1 MEVIMATLK
10 DIARA
15 AGISAG
21 AVSRILNNDPTL
33 SVSPETKKR
42 VFDIAQELH
51 YEKSKNRDKSQFR
64 MGILQWF
71 SAEQEMQD
79 SYYLLVRQGIEDFCQ
94 KHSLGIVRAF
104 QSDADSIE
112 ALQGV
117 DGLICIG
124 KFSSEEILKFMKI
137 CQNIV
142 FLDMPV
148 SDYNITT
155 LTMDF
160 KNAVYDALDYL
171 TELGHKKIAYLGG
184 KEYVGNQELFADE
197 RRQAYL
203 SYMNRHDLDSSL
215 LFEDAFSSASGYQMM
230 QELFESGDLPTAV
243 FAASDA
249 IAFGAMRAIQ
259 EKGLSIPEDISIIGF
274 NDTEMSSYTTPA
286 LTTIYAPAYDMGQ
299 HGANL
304 IYAATNLNI
313 NTPLKAKIPCQLVK
327 RESCKEISQ
336 KKFRA

>member
-1 MEVIMATLK
+1 MATIK
-10 DIARA
+10 DIAQA
-15 AGISAG
+15 AKISAG

-42 VFDIAQELH
+42 VFEVAKELNYH
-51 YEKSKNRDKSQFR
+51 KLKIRDKALFK

-104 QSDADSIE
+104 QSDAASIE
-112 ALQGV
+112 QLQDV

-124 KFSSEEILKFMKI
+124 KFGTEEIQKFIDM
-137 CQNIV
+137 CHNIV

-160 KNAVYDALDYL
+160 KTAVYEALDYL
-171 TELGHKKIAYLGG
+171 TELGHTRIAYLGG
-184 KEYVGNQELFADE
+184 KEYVGHQELFIDE
-197 RRQAYL
+197 RKQAYL
-203 SYMNRHDLDSSL
+203 SYMNSHGLEKTYVY
-215 LFEDAFSSASGYQMM
+215 EDAFSTASGYQMM
-230 QELFESGDLPTAV
+230 QKLLKENPLPTAV

-249 IAFGAMRAIQ
+249 IAFGAMRAMQ
-259 EKGLSIPEDISIIGF
+259 EWGLSIPEDISIIGF
-274 NDTEMSSYTTPA
+274 NDAEMSSYTTPA

-304 IYAATNLNI
+304 IYAASNLNI
-313 NTPLKAKIPCQLVK
+313 NTPLKAKIPCSLIK
-327 RESCKEISQ
+327 RESCKKI
-336 KKFRA
+336 

>member
-1 MEVIMATLK
+1 MATLK
-10 DIARA
+10 DIAQA
-15 AGISAG
+15 AGISTG

-33 SVSPETKKR
+33 SVSPETKRK
-42 VFDIAQELH
+42 VFEIAQELG
-51 YEKSKNRDKSQFR
+51 YQKAKSRDKSLFK

-79 SYYLLVRQGIEDFCQ
+79 SYYLLVRQGIEDYCQ
-94 KHSLGIVRAF
+94 KHSIGIIRAF
-104 QSDADSIE
+104 QSDEASIKT
-112 ALQGV
+112 LQGV

-124 KFSSEEILKFMKI
+124 KFSHEEVQKFMDI
-137 CQNIV
+137 CPNIV

-148 SDYNITT
+148 LDYNITT

-160 KNAVYDALDYL
+160 KSAVYDALDYL
-171 TELGHKKIAYLGG
+171 IELGHRKIAYLGG
-184 KEYVGNQELFADE
+184 KEFVGNQELFIEE
-197 RRQAYL
+197 RKQAFV
-203 SYMNRHDLDSSL
+203 SYMNNHGLDGSCIY
-215 LFEDAFSSASGYQMM
+215 EDAFSTASGYQMM
-230 QELFESGDLPTAV
+230 QKILESDNLPTAI

-259 EKGLSIPEDISIIGF
+259 EKGLSIPDDISIIGF

-286 LTTIYAPAYDMGQ
+286 LTTIFAPAYDMGQ

-313 NTPLKAKIPCQLVK
+313 NTPLKAKIPCQLMT
-327 RESCKEISQ
+327 RESCKKIN
-336 KKFRA
+336 

>member
-1 MEVIMATLK
+1 MATLK
-10 DIARA
+10 DIAQA
-15 AGISAG
+15 AGISTG

-33 SVSPETKKR
+33 SVSPETKRK
-42 VFDIAQELH
+42 VFEIAQELG
-51 YEKSKNRDKSQFR
+51 YQKAKIRDKSLFK

-79 SYYLLVRQGIEDFCQ
+79 SYYLLVRQGIEDYCQ
-94 KHSLGIVRAF
+94 KHSIGIIRAF
-104 QSDADSIE
+104 QSDEASIKT
-112 ALQGV
+112 LQGV

-124 KFSSEEILKFMKI
+124 KFSHEEVQKFMNI
-137 CQNIV
+137 CPNIV

-148 SDYNITT
+148 LDYDITT

-160 KNAVYDALDYL
+160 KSAVYDALDYL
-171 TELGHKKIAYLGG
+171 IELGHTKIAYLGG
-184 KEYVGNQELFADE
+184 KEFVGNQELFIEE
-197 RRQAYL
+197 RKQAFV
-203 SYMNRHDLDSSL
+203 SYMNNHGLDGSCIY
-215 LFEDAFSSASGYQMM
+215 EDAFSTASGYQMM
-230 QELFESGDLPTAV
+230 QKILESDNLPTAI

-259 EKGLSIPEDISIIGF
+259 EKGLSIPDDISIIGF

-286 LTTIYAPAYDMGQ
+286 LTTISAPAYDMGQ

-313 NTPLKAKIPCQLVK
+313 NTPLKAKIPCQLMK
-327 RESCKEISQ
+327 RESCKKIN
-336 KKFRA
+336 

>member
-1 MEVIMATLK
+1 MATIK
-10 DIARA
+10 DIAQA

-42 VFDIAQELH
+42 VFDIAQELN
-51 YEKSKNRDKSQFR
+51 YQKSRNRDKSLFK

-71 SAEQEMQD
+71 SAEQEMKD

-94 KHSLGIVRAF
+94 KHSIGIIRAF
-104 QSDADSIE
+104 QSDASSIDT
-112 ALQGV
+112 LQDV

-124 KFSSEEILKFMKI
+124 KFSDEEIEKFMRI
-137 CQNIV
+137 CGNIV

-148 SDYNITT
+148 LDYKITT

-160 KNAVYDALDYL
+160 KAAVYDALDYL

-184 KEYVGNQELFADE
+184 KEYVGNQKLFTDE
-197 RRQAYL
+197 RKQAFI
-203 SYMNRHDLDSSL
+203 SYMNNHGLDADQVY
-215 LFEDAFSSASGYQMM
+215 EDAFSTASGYQMA
-230 QELFESGDLPTAV
+230 QELLENEDLPTAI

-259 EKGLSIPEDISIIGF
+259 EKGLSIPNDISIIGF

-286 LTTIYAPAYDMGQ
+286 LTTIFAPAYDMGQ

-304 IYAATNLNI
+304 IYAATNLKI

-327 RESCKEISQ
+327 RESCKSL
-336 KKFRA
+336 

>member
-1 MEVIMATLK
+1 MATIK
-10 DIARA
+10 DIAQA
-15 AGISAG
+15 AKISAG

-42 VFDIAQELH
+42 VFEIAQELNYH
-51 YEKSKNRDKSQFR
+51 KLKTRDKSLFK

-79 SYYLLVRQGIEDFCQ
+79 SYYLLVRQGIEDYCQ

-104 QSDADSIE
+104 QSDSASIGQ
-112 ALQGV
+112 LQDV

-124 KFSSEEILKFMKI
+124 KFSAEEIQKFINI
-137 CQNIV
+137 CRNIV

-160 KNAVYDALDYL
+160 KTAVYEALDYL
-171 TELGHKKIAYLGG
+171 TELGHTRIAYLGG
-184 KEYVGNQELFADE
+184 KEYVGNQELFMDE
-197 RRQAYL
+197 RKQAYL
-203 SYMNRHDLDSSL
+203 SYMNSYGLEHTYIY
-215 LFEDAFSSASGYQMM
+215 EDAFSTASGYQMM
-230 QELFESGDLPTAV
+230 LRLFEEEILPTAV

-249 IAFGAMRAIQ
+249 IAFGAMRAVQ
-259 EKGLSIPEDISIIGF
+259 ERGLSIPEDISIIGF

-304 IYAATNLNI
+304 IYAASNLNI
-313 NTPLKAKIPCQLVK
+313 NTPLKAKIPCSLIK
-327 RESCKEISQ
+327 RESCRKIG
-336 KKFRA
+336 

>member
-1 MEVIMATLK
+1 MATIK
-10 DIARA
+10 NIAQA

-42 VFDIAQELH
+42 VFDIAQELN
-51 YEKSKNRDKSQFR
+51 YQKSRNRDKSLFK

-71 SAEQEMQD
+71 SAEQEMKD

-94 KHSLGIVRAF
+94 KHSIGIIRAF
-104 QSDADSIE
+104 QSDASSIDT
-112 ALQGV
+112 LQDV

-124 KFSSEEILKFMKI
+124 KFSDEEIEKFMRI
-137 CQNIV
+137 CGNIV

-148 SDYNITT
+148 LDYKITT

-160 KNAVYDALDYL
+160 KAAVYDALDYL

-184 KEYVGNQELFADE
+184 KEYVGNQKLFTDE
-197 RRQAYL
+197 RKQAFI
-203 SYMNRHDLDSSL
+203 SYMNNHGLDADQVY
-215 LFEDAFSSASGYQMM
+215 EDAFSTASGYQMA
-230 QELFESGDLPTAV
+230 QELLENEDLPTAI

-259 EKGLSIPEDISIIGF
+259 EKGLSIPNDISIIGF

-286 LTTIYAPAYDMGQ
+286 LTTIFAPAYDMGQ

-304 IYAATNLNI
+304 IYAATNLKI

-327 RESCKEISQ
+327 RESCKSL
-336 KKFRA
+336 

>member
-1 MEVIMATLK
+1 MATLK
-10 DIARA
+10 DIAQA
-15 AGISAG
+15 AGISTG

-33 SVSPETKKR
+33 SVSPETKRK
-42 VFDIAQELH
+42 VFEIAQELG
-51 YEKSKNRDKSQFR
+51 YQKAKIRDKSLFK

-79 SYYLLVRQGIEDFCQ
+79 SYYLLVRQGIEDYCQ
-94 KHSLGIVRAF
+94 KHSIGIIRAF
-104 QSDADSIE
+104 QSDEASIKT
-112 ALQGV
+112 LQGV

-124 KFSSEEILKFMKI
+124 KFSHEEVQKFMNI
-137 CQNIV
+137 CPNIV

-148 SDYNITT
+148 LDYNITT

-160 KNAVYDALDYL
+160 KSAVYDALDYL
-171 TELGHKKIAYLGG
+171 IELGHTKIAYLGG
-184 KEYVGNQELFADE
+184 KEFVGNQELFIEE
-197 RRQAYL
+197 RKQAFV
-203 SYMNRHDLDSSL
+203 SYMNNHGLDGSCIY
-215 LFEDAFSSASGYQMM
+215 EDAFSTASGYQMM
-230 QELFESGDLPTAV
+230 QKILESDNLPTAI

-259 EKGLSIPEDISIIGF
+259 EKGLSIPDDISIIGF

-286 LTTIYAPAYDMGQ
+286 LTTKPATAYDMGQ

-313 NTPLKAKIPCQLVK
+313 NTPLKAKIPCQLMK
-327 RESCKEISQ
+327 RESCKKIN
-336 KKFRA
+336 

>member
-1 MEVIMATLK
+1 MATIK
-10 DIARA
+10 DIAQA
-15 AGISAG
+15 AGISSG

-42 VFDIAQELH
+42 VFDIAQEMN
-51 YEKSKNRDKSQFR
+51 YQKSRNRDKSLFK

-94 KHSLGIVRAF
+94 KHSIGIIRAF
-104 QSDADSIE
+104 QSDTTSIE
-112 ALQGV
+112 TLSDV

-124 KFSSEEILKFMKI
+124 KFSHEEIEKFIGI

-148 SDYNITT
+148 SDYQITT

-160 KNAVYDALDYL
+160 KAAVYDALDYL
-171 TELGHKKIAYLGG
+171 TELRHQKIAYLGG
-184 KEYVGNQELFADE
+184 REYVGNHVLFPDE
-197 RRQAYL
+197 RKTAFQ
-203 SYMNRHDLDSSL
+203 SYMERHELDGSL
-215 LFEDAFSSASGYQMM
+215 LYEDAFTTASGYQMM
-230 QELFESGDLPTAV
+230 QSLLEEKELPTAV

-259 EKGLSIPEDISIIGF
+259 EKGLTIPEDISIIGF
-274 NDTEMSSYTTPA
+274 NDTEMSAYTTPA
-286 LTTIYAPAYDMGQ
+286 LTTISAPAYDMGQ

-313 NTPLKAKIPCQLVK
+313 NTPLKAKIPCRLIR
-327 RESCKEISQ
+327 RESCK
-336 KKFRA
+336 KCV

>member
-1 MEVIMATLK
+1 MATLK
-10 DIARA
+10 DIAEA
-15 AGISAG
+15 AGISTG

-33 SVSPETKKR
+33 SVSPETKKK
-42 VFDIAQELH
+42 VFDIALDLNYQ
-51 YEKSKNRDKSQFR
+51 KAKRRDKSLFK

-104 QSDADSIE
+104 QSDEASIKT
-112 ALQGV
+112 LQGI

-124 KFSSEEILKFMKI
+124 KFSVEEVQKFMDI
-137 CQNIV
+137 CKNIV

-160 KNAVYDALDYL
+160 KSAVYDALDYL
-171 TELGHKKIAYLGG
+171 TELGHTKIAYLGG
-184 KEYVGNQELFADE
+184 KEYVGYHELFIDE
-197 RRQAYL
+197 RKQAFL
-203 SYMNRHDLDSSL
+203 SYMSNHGLNTSFVYEDS
-215 LFEDAFSSASGYQMM
+215 FSTASGYQMM
-230 QELFESGDLPTAV
+230 QEILEKNDHPTAI

-249 IAFGAMRAIQ
+249 IAFGAMRAAQ
-259 EKGLSIPEDISIIGF
+259 EKGLSIPDDISIIGF
-274 NDTEMSSYTTPA
+274 NDTEMSAYTIPA
-286 LTTIYAPAYDMGQ
+286 LTTISAPAYDMGQ

-313 NTPLKAKIPCQLVK
+313 ATPLKAKIPCQLIK
-327 RESCKEISQ
+327 RESCKNINS
-336 KKFRA
+336 

>member
-1 MEVIMATLK
+1 MATLK
-10 DIARA
+10 DIAQA
-15 AGISAG
+15 AGISTG

-33 SVSPETKKR
+33 SVSPETKRK
-42 VFDIAQELH
+42 VFEIAQELG
-51 YEKSKNRDKSQFR
+51 YQKAKIRDKSLFK

-79 SYYLLVRQGIEDFCQ
+79 SYYLLVRQGIEDYCQ
-94 KHSLGIVRAF
+94 KHSIGIIRAF
-104 QSDADSIE
+104 QSDEASIKT
-112 ALQGV
+112 LQGV

-124 KFSSEEILKFMKI
+124 KFSHEEVQKFMNI
-137 CQNIV
+137 CPNIV

-148 SDYNITT
+148 LDYNITT

-160 KNAVYDALDYL
+160 KSAVYDALDYL
-171 TELGHKKIAYLGG
+171 IELGHTKIAYLGG
-184 KEYVGNQELFADE
+184 KEFVGNQELFIEE
-197 RRQAYL
+197 RKQAFV
-203 SYMNRHDLDSSL
+203 SYMNNHGLDGSCIY
-215 LFEDAFSSASGYQMM
+215 EDAFSTASGYQMM
-230 QELFESGDLPTAV
+230 QKILESDNLLTAI

-259 EKGLSIPEDISIIGF
+259 EKGLSIPDDISIIGF

-286 LTTIYAPAYDMGQ
+286 LTTISAPAYDMGQ

-313 NTPLKAKIPCQLVK
+313 NTPLKAKIPCQLMK
-327 RESCKEISQ
+327 RESCKKIN
-336 KKFRA
+336 

>member
-1 MEVIMATLK
+1 MATIK
-10 DIARA
+10 NIAQA

-42 VFDIAQELH
+42 VFDIAQELN
-51 YEKSKNRDKSQFR
+51 YQKSRNRDKSLFK

-71 SAEQEMQD
+71 SAEQEMKD

-94 KHSLGIVRAF
+94 KHSIGIIRAF
-104 QSDADSIE
+104 QSDASSIDT
-112 ALQGV
+112 LQDV

-124 KFSSEEILKFMKI
+124 KFSDEEIEKFMRI
-137 CQNIV
+137 CGNIV

-148 SDYNITT
+148 LDYKITT

-160 KNAVYDALDYL
+160 KAAVYDALDYL

-184 KEYVGNQELFADE
+184 KEYVGNQKLFTDE
-197 RRQAYL
+197 RKQAFI
-203 SYMNRHDLDSSL
+203 SYMNNHGLDANQVY
-215 LFEDAFSSASGYQMM
+215 EDAFSTASGYQMA
-230 QELFESGDLPTAV
+230 QELLENEDLPTAI

-259 EKGLSIPEDISIIGF
+259 EKGLSIPNDISIIGF

-286 LTTIYAPAYDMGQ
+286 LTTIFAPAYDMGQ

-304 IYAATNLNI
+304 IYAATNLKI

-327 RESCKEISQ
+327 RESCKSL
-336 KKFRA
+336 

>member
-1 MEVIMATLK
+1 MATIK
-10 DIARA
+10 DIAQA
-15 AGISAG
+15 ANVSAG

-42 VFDIAQELH
+42 VFEIAGELN
-51 YEKSKNRDKSQFR
+51 YQKLKNRDKSLFK

-79 SYYLLVRQGIEDFCQ
+79 RYYLLVRQGIEDFCQ

-104 QSDADSIE
+104 QSDASSIQQ
-112 ALQGV
+112 LQEV

-124 KFSSEEILKFMKI
+124 KFSAEEISKFIGMCK
-137 CQNIV
+137 NIV

-148 SDYNITT
+148 SDYEITT

-171 TELGHKKIAYLGG
+171 TGLGHKRIAYLGG
-184 KEYVGNQELFADE
+184 KEYVGDRELFSDE
-197 RRQAYL
+197 RKQAYL
-203 SYMNRHDLDSSL
+203 SYMNSHDLDASQVY
-215 LFEDAFSSASGYQMM
+215 EDAFSTASGYQMM
-230 QELFESGDLPTAV
+230 QELLKKEELPTAV

-259 EKGLSIPEDISIIGF
+259 ETGLSIPDDISIIGF
-274 NDTEMSSYTTPA
+274 NDSEMSSYTTPA

-304 IYAATNLNI
+304 IYAASNLNI
-313 NTPLKAKIPCQLVK
+313 NTPLKAKIPCSLIK
-327 RESCKEISQ
+327 RESCAAAKTNS
-336 KKFRA
+336 

>member
-1 MEVIMATLK
+1 MATIK
-10 DIARA
+10 DIAQA
-15 AGISAG
+15 AGISTG

-33 SVSPETKKR
+33 SVSAETKKR
-42 VFDIAQELH
+42 VFDIAQELN
-51 YEKSKNRDKSQFR
+51 YQKSRNRDKSLFK

-94 KHSLGIVRAF
+94 KHSIGIVRAF
-104 QSDADSIE
+104 QSDISSINT
-112 ALQGV
+112 LQEV

-124 KFSSEEILKFMKI
+124 KFSDEEIQKFIGI
-137 CQNIV
+137 CNNIV

-148 SDYNITT
+148 QDYKITT

-160 KNAVYDALDYL
+160 KSAVYDALDYL
-171 TELGHKKIAYLGG
+171 TELGHQKIVYLGG
-184 KEYVGNQELFADE
+184 NEYIGNQELFIDE
-197 RRQAYL
+197 RKQAFVT
-203 SYMNRHDLDSSL
+203 YMRNHGLDSTSIY
-215 LFEDAFSSASGYQMM
+215 EGAFSTTSGYQLT
-230 QELFESGDLPTAV
+230 QELLENEELPTAI

-259 EKGLSIPEDISIIGF
+259 EKGLSIPDDISIIGF

-286 LTTIYAPAYDMGQ
+286 LTTISAPAYDMGQ

-327 RESCKEISQ
+327 RESCKKIN
-336 KKFRA
+336 

>member
-1 MEVIMATLK
+1 MATLK
-10 DIARA
+10 DIAQA
-15 AGISAG
+15 AGISTG

-33 SVSPETKKR
+33 SVSPETKRK
-42 VFDIAQELH
+42 VFEIAQELG
-51 YEKSKNRDKSQFR
+51 YQKAKIRDKSLFK

-79 SYYLLVRQGIEDFCQ
+79 SYYLLVRQGIEDYCQ
-94 KHSLGIVRAF
+94 KHSIGIIRAF
-104 QSDADSIE
+104 QSDEASIKT
-112 ALQGV
+112 LQGV

-124 KFSSEEILKFMKI
+124 KFSHEEVQKFMNI
-137 CQNIV
+137 CPNIV

-160 KNAVYDALDYL
+160 KSAVYDALDYL
-171 TELGHKKIAYLGG
+171 IELGHTKIAYLGG
-184 KEYVGNQELFADE
+184 KEFVGNQELFIEE
-197 RRQAYL
+197 RKQAFV
-203 SYMNRHDLDSSL
+203 SYMNNHGLDGSCIY
-215 LFEDAFSSASGYQMM
+215 EDAFSTASGYQMM
-230 QELFESGDLPTAV
+230 QKIFESDHLPTAI

-259 EKGLSIPEDISIIGF
+259 EKGLSIPDDISIIGF

-286 LTTIYAPAYDMGQ
+286 LTTISAPAYDMGQ

-313 NTPLKAKIPCQLVK
+313 NTPLKAKIPCQLMK
-327 RESCKEISQ
+327 RESCKKIN
-336 KKFRA
+336 

>member
-1 MEVIMATLK
+1 MATIK
-10 DIARA
+10 NIAQA

-42 VFDIAQELH
+42 VFDIAQELN
-51 YEKSKNRDKSQFR
+51 YQKSRNRDKSLFK

-71 SAEQEMQD
+71 SAEQEMKD

-94 KHSLGIVRAF
+94 KHSIGIIRAF
-104 QSDADSIE
+104 QSDASSIDT
-112 ALQGV
+112 LQDV

-124 KFSSEEILKFMKI
+124 KFSDEEIEKFMRI
-137 CQNIV
+137 CGNIV

-148 SDYNITT
+148 LDYKITT

-160 KNAVYDALDYL
+160 KAAVYDALDYL

-184 KEYVGNQELFADE
+184 KEYVGNQKLFTDE
-197 RRQAYL
+197 RKQAFI
-203 SYMNRHDLDSSL
+203 SYMNNHGLDADQVY
-215 LFEDAFSSASGYQMM
+215 EDAFSTASGYQMA
-230 QELFESGDLPTAV
+230 QELLENEDLPTAI

-259 EKGLSIPEDISIIGF
+259 EKGLSIPNDISIIGF

-286 LTTIYAPAYDMGQ
+286 LTTIFAPAYDMGQ

-304 IYAATNLNI
+304 IYAATNLKI

-327 RESCKEISQ
+327 RESCKKIN
-336 KKFRA
+336 

>member
-1 MEVIMATLK
+1 MATIK
-10 DIARA
+10 DIANA

-42 VFDIAQELH
+42 VLEIAQELN
-51 YEKSKNRDKSQFR
+51 YQKSRNRDKSIFK

-94 KHSLGIVRAF
+94 KHSIGIVRAF
-104 QSDADSIE
+104 QSDAASI
-112 ALQGV
+112 ATLQDV

-124 KFSSEEILKFMKI
+124 KFSDEEIHKFIDI
-137 CQNIV
+137 CKNIV

-160 KNAVYDALDYL
+160 KAAVYDALDYL
-171 TELGHKKIAYLGG
+171 TELGHKRIAYLGG
-184 KEYVGNQELFADE
+184 KEYVGNQELFTEE
-197 RRQAYL
+197 RKQAFIAYTNKHEL
-203 SYMNRHDLDSSL
+203 NDCLI
-215 LFEDAFSSASGYQMM
+215 FEDAFSTASGYQMM
-230 QELFESGDLPTAV
+230 QELLQNEKLPTAV

-259 EKGLSIPEDISIIGF
+259 EKGLSIPDDISIIGF
-274 NDTEMSSYTTPA
+274 NDTEMSAYTTPA
-286 LTTIYAPAYDMGQ
+286 LTTISDPAYDMGQ

-313 NTPLKAKIPCQLVK
+313 ATPLKAKIPCQLVK
-327 RESCKEISQ
+327 RESCAKI
-336 KKFRA
+336 

>member
-1 MEVIMATLK
+1 MATIK
-10 DIARA
+10 DIAQA
-15 AGISAG
+15 AGISTG

-33 SVSPETKKR
+33 SVSAETKKR
-42 VFDIAQELH
+42 VFDIAQELN
-51 YEKSKNRDKSQFR
+51 YQKSRNRDKSLFK

-94 KHSLGIVRAF
+94 KHSIGIVRAF
-104 QSDADSIE
+104 QSDIASINT
-112 ALQGV
+112 LQEV

-124 KFSSEEILKFMKI
+124 KFANEEIHKFIGI
-137 CQNIV
+137 CNNIV
-142 FLDMPV
+142 FLDMLV
-148 SDYNITT
+148 QDYKITT

-160 KNAVYDALDYL
+160 KSAVYDALDYL
-171 TELGHKKIAYLGG
+171 TELGHQKIAYLGG
-184 KEYVGNQELFADE
+184 NEYVGNQELFIDE
-197 RRQAYL
+197 RKQAFVT
-203 SYMNRHDLDSSL
+203 YMRNRGLDSTSIY
-215 LFEDAFSSASGYQMM
+215 EGAFSTTSGYQLT
-230 QELFESGDLPTAV
+230 QELLENEELPTAI

-259 EKGLSIPEDISIIGF
+259 EKGLSIPDDISIIGF

-286 LTTIYAPAYDMGQ
+286 LTTISAPAYDMGQ

-327 RESCKEISQ
+327 RESCKKIN
-336 KKFRA
+336 

>member
-1 MEVIMATLK
+1 MATIK
-10 DIARA
+10 DIAQA
-15 AGISAG
+15 AGISTG

-33 SVSPETKKR
+33 SVSAETKKR
-42 VFDIAQELH
+42 VFDIAQELN
-51 YEKSKNRDKSQFR
+51 YQKSRNRDKSLFK

-94 KHSLGIVRAF
+94 KHSIGIVRAF
-104 QSDADSIE
+104 QSDISSINT
-112 ALQGV
+112 LQEV

-124 KFSSEEILKFMKI
+124 KFSDEEIQKFIGI
-137 CQNIV
+137 CNNIV

-148 SDYNITT
+148 QDYKITT

-160 KNAVYDALDYL
+160 KSAVYDALDYL
-171 TELGHKKIAYLGG
+171 TELGHQKIVYLGG
-184 KEYVGNQELFADE
+184 NEYIGNQELFIDE
-197 RRQAYL
+197 RKQAFVT
-203 SYMNRHDLDSSL
+203 YMRNHGLDSTSIY
-215 LFEDAFSSASGYQMM
+215 EGAFSTTSGYQLT
-230 QELFESGDLPTAV
+230 QELLENEELPTAI

-259 EKGLSIPEDISIIGF
+259 EKGLSIPDDISIIGF

-286 LTTIYAPAYDMGQ
+286 LTTISAPAYDMGQ

-313 NTPLKAKIPCQLVK
+313 NTPLKAKIPCQLMK
-327 RESCKEISQ
+327 RESCKKIN
-336 KKFRA
+336 